1 MIAEKDDADEK
12 LTTTV
17 VVSGC
22 KLSLAKFFLFGMSVF
37 DVVQAML
44 FSVSVSQFYSCVIVQ
59 ATLFSVSIS
68 PFYYIQTIQIQA
80 KLFLFGVS
88 GFVVA

>member
-17 VVSGC
+17 VISGY
-22 KLSLAKFFLFGMSVF
+22 KLSLAKFFSFGMSVF
-37 DVVQAML
+37 DVVQVML
-44 FSVSVSQFYSCVIVQ
+44 FSVSVSQFYSGVIVQ

-68 PFYYIQTIQIQA
+68 PFYYIQAIQIQA
-80 KLFLFGVS
+80 KLFSFGVS